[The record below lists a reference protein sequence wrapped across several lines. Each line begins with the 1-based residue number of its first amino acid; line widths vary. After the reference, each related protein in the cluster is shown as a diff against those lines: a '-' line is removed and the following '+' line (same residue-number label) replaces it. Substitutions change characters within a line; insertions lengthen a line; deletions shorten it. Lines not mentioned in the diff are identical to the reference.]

1 MKLSLLELTQNILSS
16 MDSEEINSVSD
27 TTEAKQVTKVLE
39 TVYYNIIARSNLPE
53 HRQIFSL
60 DASGETALPVVMY
73 RPDHVTKLEW
83 IKYNIE
89 DEEPVTEPFYA
100 YVTLLPLQQF
110 RDMTDSFDPTEDD
123 VEQLSLNGF
132 TFFYKNDKMPEF
144 CTVINDDTLIFDS
157 YDSEVDDTLQ
167 ASKTVCYGV
176 IAPTFDTDDDNFIP
190 DLDEQQF
197 PLLLNEAKS
206 LAFLELKQMTHE
218 KAEQESRR
226 QWRTLQRTKQLAD
239 VPTSFDQLPNFGR
252 R

>member
-73 RPDHVTKLEW
+73 RPDHVTKLDW

-89 DEEPVTEPFYA
+89 DEEPTTEPLFT
-100 YVTLLPLQQF
+100 YVTMLPLQQF
-110 RDMTDSFDPTEDD
+110 RDMVDVFDPTEDD

-132 TFFYKNDKMPEF
+132 TFFYKTDKMPDF
-144 CTVINDDTLIFDS
+144 CSVINDDTLIFDS
-157 YDSEVDDTLQ
+157 ILLEIDDTLQ
-167 ASKTVCYGV
+167 SSKTVCYGSNSSYV
-176 IAPTFDTDDDNFIP
+176 RHQKMITS
-190 DLDEQQF
+190 
-197 PLLLNEAKS
+197 S
-206 LAFLELKQMTHE
+206 LISMSNSSPF
-218 KAEQESRR
+218 S
-226 QWRTLQRTKQLAD
+226 
-239 VPTSFDQLPNFGR
+239 
-252 R
+252 